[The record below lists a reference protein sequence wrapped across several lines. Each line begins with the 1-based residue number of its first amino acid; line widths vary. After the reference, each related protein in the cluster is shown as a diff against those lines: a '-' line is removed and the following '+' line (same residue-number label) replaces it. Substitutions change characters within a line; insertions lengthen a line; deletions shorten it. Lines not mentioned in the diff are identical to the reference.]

1 MRSYCN
7 EGVRMDEELSVLDQI
22 PEIGQDDKFSFTS
35 LSYHLYE
42 EDVALDKLLDILKKD
57 KVAIRDIFISSITEQ
72 YLAYVVSLTKEEKDY
87 DDISSFLV
95 LAATLI
101 ELKAASLLPKTEF
114 DEFEDDGISDEELFY
129 LRAEEYAAY
138 REAAEKL
145 RSYEILNRYYR
156 EPVFGE
162 DDYKV
167 VIKDFSLQK
176 MIDAFSRMLER
187 AEFEEDHTA
196 EKTIEK
202 ERFSVS
208 DRMIDVVEALR
219 ALSLIKLNDLFEPGF
234 TKLEIINTFL
244 AVLEIV
250 KQQIATISVDGET
263 GEILIKHMP
272 ETDKFNYEEDLLKDA
287 DEYN

>member
-1 MRSYCN
+1 MRSWYCN
-7 EGVRMDEELSVLDQI
+7 GGLMDDLSVLDQI

-72 YLAYVVSLTKEEKDY
+72 YLAYVVNLTKEEKDY

-101 ELKAASLLPKTEF
+101 ELKAASLLPKPEF
-114 DEFEDDGISDEELFY
+114 EEYEDDGLSDEELFY

-138 REAAEKL
+138 RDAAEKL

-176 MIDAFSRMLER
+176 MIEAFSRMLER

-208 DRMIDVVEALR
+208 DRMVDVVEALR

-250 KQQIATISVDGET
+250 KQQIAAISVEGDP
-263 GEILIKHMP
+263 GEIIIRHLP
-272 ETDKFNYEEDLLKDA
+272 DTDKFNYEEDLIKDA

>member
-1 MRSYCN
+1 
-7 EGVRMDEELSVLDQI
+7 MDDLSVLDQI
-22 PEIGQDDKFSFTS
+22 PEIGQDDKFSFTL

-72 YLAYVVSLTKEEKDY
+72 YLAYVVNLTKEEKDY

-101 ELKAASLLPKTEF
+101 ELKAASLLPKPEF
-114 DEFEDDGISDEELFY
+114 EEYEDDGLSDEELFY

-138 REAAEKL
+138 RDAAEKL

-176 MIDAFSRMLER
+176 MIEAFSRMLER

-208 DRMIDVVEALR
+208 DRMVDVVEALR

-250 KQQIATISVDGET
+250 KQQIAAISVEGDP
-263 GEILIKHMP
+263 GEIIIRHLP
-272 ETDKFNYEEDLLKDA
+272 DTDKFNYEEDLIKDA

>member
-1 MRSYCN
+1 
-7 EGVRMDEELSVLDQI
+7 MDDASVLDQI
-22 PEIGQDDKFSFTS
+22 PELGQDDKFSFIS

-101 ELKAASLLPKTEF
+101 ELKAASLLPKP
-114 DEFEDDGISDEELFY
+114 EFEEYEDDVLSDEELFY
-129 LRAEEYAAY
+129 LRTEEYAAY
-138 REAAEKL
+138 RDAAEKL

-176 MIDAFSRMLER
+176 MIEAFSRMLEK

-219 ALSLIKLNDLFEPGF
+219 ALSVIKLNDLFEPGF

-250 KQQIATISVDGET
+250 KQQIASIAFEGDPA
-263 GEILIKHMP
+263 EIILRHLP
-272 ETDKFNYEEDLLKDA
+272 DTDKFNYEEDLLKDA

>member
-1 MRSYCN
+1 
-7 EGVRMDEELSVLDQI
+7 MDDLSVLDQI

-72 YLAYVVSLTKEEKDY
+72 YLAYVVNLTKEEKDY

-101 ELKAASLLPKTEF
+101 ELKAASLLPKPEF
-114 DEFEDDGISDEELFY
+114 EEYEDDGLSDEELFY

-138 REAAEKL
+138 RDAAEKL

-176 MIDAFSRMLER
+176 MIEAFSRMLER

-208 DRMIDVVEALR
+208 DRMVDVVEALR

-250 KQQIATISVDGET
+250 KQQIAAISVEGDP
-263 GEILIKHMP
+263 GEIIIRHLP
-272 ETDKFNYEEDLLKDA
+272 DTDKFNYEEDLIKDA

>member
-1 MRSYCN
+1 
-7 EGVRMDEELSVLDQI
+7 MDDISVLDQI

-72 YLAYVVSLTKEEKDY
+72 YLAYVVALTKEEKDY

-101 ELKAASLLPKTEF
+101 ELKAASLLPKPEF
-114 DEFEDDGISDEELFY
+114 EEYEDDGLSDEELFY

-138 REAAEKL
+138 RDAAEKL

-176 MIDAFSRMLER
+176 MIEAFSRMLER
-187 AEFEEDHTA
+187 VEFEEDHTA

-208 DRMIDVVEALR
+208 DRMVDVVEALR

-234 TKLEIINTFL
+234 TKIEIINTFL

-250 KQQIATISVDGET
+250 KQQIAAISVEGDP
-263 GEILIKHMP
+263 GEIIIRHLP
-272 ETDKFNYEEDLLKDA
+272 DTDKFNYEEDLIKDA

>member
-1 MRSYCN
+1 
-7 EGVRMDEELSVLDQI
+7 MDEELSVLDQI

>member
-1 MRSYCN
+1 
-7 EGVRMDEELSVLDQI
+7 MDDASVLDQI
-22 PEIGQDDKFSFTS
+22 PELGQDDKFSFTS

-101 ELKAASLLPKTEF
+101 ELKAASLLPKP
-114 DEFEDDGISDEELFY
+114 EFEEYEDDVLSDEELFY
-129 LRAEEYAAY
+129 LRTEEYAAY
-138 REAAEKL
+138 RDAAEKL

-176 MIDAFSRMLER
+176 MIEAFSRMLEK

-219 ALSLIKLNDLFEPGF
+219 ALSVIKLNDLFEPGF

-250 KQQIATISVDGET
+250 KQQIASIAFEGNPA
-263 GEILIKHMP
+263 EIILRHLP
-272 ETDKFNYEEDLLKDA
+272 DTDKFNYEEDLLKDA

>member
-1 MRSYCN
+1 
-7 EGVRMDEELSVLDQI
+7 MDDASVLDQI
-22 PEIGQDDKFSFTS
+22 PEIGLDDKFSFTS
-35 LSYHLYE
+35 LSYHIYE
-42 EDVALDKLLDILKKD
+42 EDVAHDTLLDILKKD

-101 ELKAASLLPKTEF
+101 ELKAASLLPKPEF
-114 DEFEDDGISDEELFY
+114 EEYEDDGLSDEELFY

-138 REAAEKL
+138 RDAAEKL

-176 MIDAFSRMLER
+176 MIEAFSRMLER

-208 DRMIDVVEALR
+208 DRMVDVVEALR
-219 ALSLIKLNDLFEPGF
+219 ALSLIKLSDLFEPGF

-250 KQQIATISVDGET
+250 KQQIAAISVEGDP
-263 GEILIKHMP
+263 GEIIIRHLP
-272 ETDKFNYEEDLLKDA
+272 DTDKFNYEEDLLKDA

>member
-1 MRSYCN
+1 
-7 EGVRMDEELSVLDQI
+7 MDDLSVLDQI

-72 YLAYVVSLTKEEKDY
+72 YLAYVVNLTKEEKDY

-101 ELKAASLLPKTEF
+101 ELKAASLLPKPEF
-114 DEFEDDGISDEELFY
+114 EEYEDDGLSDEELFY

-138 REAAEKL
+138 RDAAEKL

-176 MIDAFSRMLER
+176 MIEAFSRMLER

-208 DRMIDVVEALR
+208 DRMVDVVEALR
-219 ALSLIKLNDLFEPGF
+219 AISLIKLNDLFEPGF

-250 KQQIATISVDGET
+250 KQQIAAISVEGDP
-263 GEILIKHMP
+263 GEIIIRHLP
-272 ETDKFNYEEDLLKDA
+272 DTDKFNYEEDLIKDA

>member
-1 MRSYCN
+1 
-7 EGVRMDEELSVLDQI
+7 MDDISVLDQI

-72 YLAYVVSLTKEEKDY
+72 YLAYVVALTKEEKDY

-101 ELKAASLLPKTEF
+101 ELKAASLLPKP
-114 DEFEDDGISDEELFY
+114 EFEEYEDDALSDEELFY

-138 REAAEKL
+138 RDAAEKL

-176 MIDAFSRMLER
+176 MIEAFSRMLER
-187 AEFEEDHTA
+187 VEFEEDHTA

-208 DRMIDVVEALR
+208 DRMVDVVEALR

-234 TKLEIINTFL
+234 TKIEIINTFL

-250 KQQIATISVDGET
+250 KQQIAAISVEGDP
-263 GEILIKHMP
+263 GEIIIRHLP
-272 ETDKFNYEEDLLKDA
+272 DTDKFNYEEDLIKDA

>member
-1 MRSYCN
+1 
-7 EGVRMDEELSVLDQI
+7 MDEDLSVLDQI

-244 AVLEIV
+244 SVLEIV

>member
-1 MRSYCN
+1 
-7 EGVRMDEELSVLDQI
+7 MDDLSVLDQI

-72 YLAYVVSLTKEEKDY
+72 YLAYVVNLTKEEKDY

-101 ELKAASLLPKTEF
+101 ELKAASLLPKPEF
-114 DEFEDDGISDEELFY
+114 EEYEDDGLSDEELFY

-138 REAAEKL
+138 RDAAEKL

-176 MIDAFSRMLER
+176 MIEAFSRMLER

-208 DRMIDVVEALR
+208 DRMVDVVEALR
-219 ALSLIKLNDLFEPGF
+219 ALSLIRLNDLFEPGF

-250 KQQIATISVDGET
+250 KQQIAAISVEGDP
-263 GEILIKHMP
+263 GEIIIRHLP
-272 ETDKFNYEEDLLKDA
+272 DTDKFNYEEDLIKDA

>member
-1 MRSYCN
+1 
-7 EGVRMDEELSVLDQI
+7 MDDLSVLDQI

-72 YLAYVVSLTKEEKDY
+72 YLAYVVNLTKEEKDY

-101 ELKAASLLPKTEF
+101 ELKAASLLPKPEF
-114 DEFEDDGISDEELFY
+114 EKYEDDGLSDEELFY

-138 REAAEKL
+138 RDAAEKL

-176 MIDAFSRMLER
+176 MIEAFSRMLER

-208 DRMIDVVEALR
+208 DRMVDVVEALR

-250 KQQIATISVDGET
+250 KQQIAAISVEGDP
-263 GEILIKHMP
+263 GEIIIRHLP
-272 ETDKFNYEEDLLKDA
+272 DTDKFNYEEDLIKDA

>member
-1 MRSYCN
+1 
-7 EGVRMDEELSVLDQI
+7 MDDASVLDQI

-101 ELKAASLLPKTEF
+101 ELKAASLLPKPEF
-114 DEFEDDGISDEELFY
+114 EEYEDDGLSYEELFY

-138 REAAEKL
+138 RDAAEKL

-176 MIDAFSRMLER
+176 MIEAFSRMLER

-208 DRMIDVVEALR
+208 DRMVDVVEALR
-219 ALSLIKLNDLFEPGF
+219 ALSLIKLSDLFEPGF

-250 KQQIATISVDGET
+250 KQQIAAISVEGDP
-263 GEILIKHMP
+263 GEIIIRHLP
-272 ETDKFNYEEDLLKDA
+272 DTDKFNYEEDLLKDA

>member
-1 MRSYCN
+1 
-7 EGVRMDEELSVLDQI
+7 MDDASVLDQI
-22 PEIGQDDKFSFTS
+22 PELGQDDKFSFTS

-101 ELKAASLLPKTEF
+101 ELKAASLLPKP
-114 DEFEDDGISDEELFY
+114 EFEEYEDDVLSDEELFY
-129 LRAEEYAAY
+129 LRTEEYAAY
-138 REAAEKL
+138 RDAAEKL

-176 MIDAFSRMLER
+176 MIEAFSRMLEK

-219 ALSLIKLNDLFEPGF
+219 TLSVIKLNDLFEPGF

-250 KQQIATISVDGET
+250 KQQIASIAFEGDPA
-263 GEILIKHMP
+263 EIILRHLP
-272 ETDKFNYEEDLLKDA
+272 DTDKFNYEEDLLKDA

>member
-1 MRSYCN
+1 
-7 EGVRMDEELSVLDQI
+7 MDEELSVLDQI

-114 DEFEDDGISDEELFY
+114 DEFEDDGISYEELFY

>member
-1 MRSYCN
+1 
-7 EGVRMDEELSVLDQI
+7 MDDASVLDQI
-22 PEIGQDDKFSFTS
+22 PELGQDDKFSFTS

-101 ELKAASLLPKTEF
+101 ELKAASLLPKP
-114 DEFEDDGISDEELFY
+114 EFEEYEDDVLSDEELFY
-129 LRAEEYAAY
+129 LRTEEYAAY
-138 REAAEKL
+138 RDAAEKL

-156 EPVFGE
+156 EPVFDE

-176 MIDAFSRMLER
+176 MIEAFSRMLEK

-219 ALSLIKLNDLFEPGF
+219 ALSVIKLNDLFEPGF

-250 KQQIATISVDGET
+250 KQQIASIAFEGDPA
-263 GEILIKHMP
+263 EIILRHLP
-272 ETDKFNYEEDLLKDA
+272 DTDKFNYEEDLLKDA

>member
-1 MRSYCN
+1 
-7 EGVRMDEELSVLDQI
+7 MDDASVLDQI

-101 ELKAASLLPKTEF
+101 ELKAASLLPKPEF
-114 DEFEDDGISDEELFY
+114 EEYEDDGLSDEELFY

-138 REAAEKL
+138 RDAAEKL

-176 MIDAFSRMLER
+176 MIEAFSRMLER

-208 DRMIDVVEALR
+208 DRMVDVVEALR
-219 ALSLIKLNDLFEPGF
+219 ALSLIKLSDLFEPGF

-250 KQQIATISVDGET
+250 KQQIAAISVEGDP
-263 GEILIKHMP
+263 GEIIIRHLP
-272 ETDKFNYEEDLLKDA
+272 DTDKFNYEEDLLKDA

>member
-1 MRSYCN
+1 
-7 EGVRMDEELSVLDQI
+7 MDDISVLDQI

-72 YLAYVVSLTKEEKDY
+72 YLAYVVALTKEEKDY

-101 ELKAASLLPKTEF
+101 ELKAASLLPKPEF
-114 DEFEDDGISDEELFY
+114 EEFEDDALSDEELFY

-138 REAAEKL
+138 RDAAEKL

-176 MIDAFSRMLER
+176 MIEAFSRMLER
-187 AEFEEDHTA
+187 VEFEEDHTA

-208 DRMIDVVEALR
+208 DRMVDVVEALR

-234 TKLEIINTFL
+234 TKIEIINTFL

-250 KQQIATISVDGET
+250 KQQIAAISVEGDP
-263 GEILIKHMP
+263 GEIIIRHLP
-272 ETDKFNYEEDLLKDA
+272 DTDKFNYEEDLIKDA

>member
-1 MRSYCN
+1 
-7 EGVRMDEELSVLDQI
+7 MDDLSVLDQI

-72 YLAYVVSLTKEEKDY
+72 YLAYVVNLTKEEKDY

-101 ELKAASLLPKTEF
+101 ELKAASLLPKPEF
-114 DEFEDDGISDEELFY
+114 EEYEDDGLSDEELFY

-138 REAAEKL
+138 RDAAEKL

-176 MIDAFSRMLER
+176 MIEAFSRMLER

-208 DRMIDVVEALR
+208 DRMVDVVEALR

-234 TKLEIINTFL
+234 TKIEIINTFL

-250 KQQIATISVDGET
+250 KQQIAAISVEGDP
-263 GEILIKHMP
+263 GEIIVRHLP
-272 ETDKFNYEEDLLKDA
+272 DTDKFNYEEDLIKDA

>member
-1 MRSYCN
+1 
-7 EGVRMDEELSVLDQI
+7 MDEELSVLDQI

-263 GEILIKHMP
+263 GEILIKHLP

>member
-1 MRSYCN
+1 
-7 EGVRMDEELSVLDQI
+7 MDDISVLDQI

-72 YLAYVVSLTKEEKDY
+72 YLAYVVALTKEEKDY

-101 ELKAASLLPKTEF
+101 ELKAASLLPKPEF
-114 DEFEDDGISDEELFY
+114 EEFEDDALSDEELFY

-138 REAAEKL
+138 RDAAEKL

-176 MIDAFSRMLER
+176 MIEAFSRMLER
-187 AEFEEDHTA
+187 VEFEEDHTA

-208 DRMIDVVEALR
+208 DRMVDVVEALR
-219 ALSLIKLNDLFEPGF
+219 ALSLIKLTDLFEPGF
-234 TKLEIINTFL
+234 TKIEIINTFL

-250 KQQIATISVDGET
+250 KQQIAAISVEGDP
-263 GEILIKHMP
+263 GEIIIRHLP
-272 ETDKFNYEEDLLKDA
+272 DTDKFNYEEDLIKDA

>member
-1 MRSYCN
+1 
-7 EGVRMDEELSVLDQI
+7 MDDLSVLDQI

-72 YLAYVVSLTKEEKDY
+72 YLAYVVNLTKEEKDY

-101 ELKAASLLPKTEF
+101 ELKAASLLPKPEF
-114 DEFEDDGISDEELFY
+114 EEYEDDGLSDEELFY
-129 LRAEEYAAY
+129 LRTEEYAAY
-138 REAAEKL
+138 RDAAEKL

-176 MIDAFSRMLER
+176 MIEAFSRMLER

-208 DRMIDVVEALR
+208 DRMVDVVEALR

-250 KQQIATISVDGET
+250 KQQIAAISVEGDP
-263 GEILIKHMP
+263 GEIIIRHLP
-272 ETDKFNYEEDLLKDA
+272 DTDKFNYEEDLIKDA

>member
-1 MRSYCN
+1 
-7 EGVRMDEELSVLDQI
+7 MDDISVLDQI

-72 YLAYVVSLTKEEKDY
+72 YLAYVVNLTKEEKDY

-101 ELKAASLLPKTEF
+101 ELKAASLLPKPEF
-114 DEFEDDGISDEELFY
+114 EEFEDDALSDEELFY

-138 REAAEKL
+138 RDAAEKL

-176 MIDAFSRMLER
+176 MIEAFSRMLER
-187 AEFEEDHTA
+187 VEFEEDHTA

-208 DRMIDVVEALR
+208 DRMVDVVEALR

-234 TKLEIINTFL
+234 TKIEIINTFL

-250 KQQIATISVDGET
+250 KQQIAAISVEGDP
-263 GEILIKHMP
+263 GEIIIRHLP
-272 ETDKFNYEEDLLKDA
+272 DTDKFNYEEDLIKDA

>member
-1 MRSYCN
+1 
-7 EGVRMDEELSVLDQI
+7 MDDLSVLDQI

-72 YLAYVVSLTKEEKDY
+72 YLAYVVNLTKEEKDY

-101 ELKAASLLPKTEF
+101 ELKAASLLPKPEF
-114 DEFEDDGISDEELFY
+114 EEYEDDGLSDEELFY

-138 REAAEKL
+138 RDAAEKL

-176 MIDAFSRMLER
+176 MIEAFSRMLER

-208 DRMIDVVEALR
+208 DRMVDVVEALR

-250 KQQIATISVDGET
+250 KQQIAAISVEGDP
-263 GEILIKHMP
+263 GEIIVRHLP
-272 ETDKFNYEEDLLKDA
+272 DTDKFNYEEDLIKDA

>member
-1 MRSYCN
+1 
-7 EGVRMDEELSVLDQI
+7 MDEELSVLDQI

-244 AVLEIV
+244 SVLEIV

>member
-1 MRSYCN
+1 
-7 EGVRMDEELSVLDQI
+7 MDDASVLDQI
-22 PEIGQDDKFSFTS
+22 PELGQDDKFSFTS

-101 ELKAASLLPKTEF
+101 ELKAASLLPKP
-114 DEFEDDGISDEELFY
+114 EFEEYEDDVLSDEELFY
-129 LRAEEYAAY
+129 LRTEEYAAY
-138 REAAEKL
+138 RDAAEKL

-176 MIDAFSRMLER
+176 MIEAFSRMLEK

-219 ALSLIKLNDLFEPGF
+219 ALSVIKLNDFFEPGF

-250 KQQIATISVDGET
+250 KQQIASIAFEGDPA
-263 GEILIKHMP
+263 EIILRHLP
-272 ETDKFNYEEDLLKDA
+272 DTDKFNYEEDLLKDA

>member
-1 MRSYCN
+1 
-7 EGVRMDEELSVLDQI
+7 MDEDLSVLDQI

-114 DEFEDDGISDEELFY
+114 NEFEDDGISDEELFY

-244 AVLEIV
+244 SVLEIV

>member
-1 MRSYCN
+1 
-7 EGVRMDEELSVLDQI
+7 MDDASVLDQI

-101 ELKAASLLPKTEF
+101 ELKAASLLPKP
-114 DEFEDDGISDEELFY
+114 EFEEYEDDVLSDEELFY
-129 LRAEEYAAY
+129 LRTEEYAAY
-138 REAAEKL
+138 RDAAEKL

-176 MIDAFSRMLER
+176 MIEAFSRMLEK

-219 ALSLIKLNDLFEPGF
+219 ALSVIKLNDLFEPGF

-250 KQQIATISVDGET
+250 KQQIASIAFEGDPA
-263 GEILIKHMP
+263 EIILRHLP
-272 ETDKFNYEEDLLKDA
+272 DTDKFNYEEDLLKDA

>member
-1 MRSYCN
+1 
-7 EGVRMDEELSVLDQI
+7 MDDASVLDQI
-22 PEIGQDDKFSFTS
+22 PELGQDDKFSFTS

-101 ELKAASLLPKTEF
+101 ELKAASLLPKP
-114 DEFEDDGISDEELFY
+114 EFEEYEDDVLSDEELFY
-129 LRAEEYAAY
+129 LRTEEYAAY
-138 REAAEKL
+138 RDAAEKL

-156 EPVFGE
+156 GPVFGE

-176 MIDAFSRMLER
+176 MIEAFSRMLEK

-219 ALSLIKLNDLFEPGF
+219 ALSVIKLNDLFEPGF

-250 KQQIATISVDGET
+250 KQQIASIAFEGDPA
-263 GEILIKHMP
+263 EIILRHLP
-272 ETDKFNYEEDLLKDA
+272 DTDKFNYEEDLLKDA

>member
-1 MRSYCN
+1 
-7 EGVRMDEELSVLDQI
+7 MDEELSVLDQI

-202 ERFSVS
+202 ELFSVS

>member
-1 MRSYCN
+1 
-7 EGVRMDEELSVLDQI
+7 MDEELSVLDQI

-208 DRMIDVVEALR
+208 DRMIDVLEALR

>member
-1 MRSYCN
+1 
-7 EGVRMDEELSVLDQI
+7 MDDASVLDQI
-22 PEIGQDDKFSFTS
+22 PELGQDDKFSFTS

-101 ELKAASLLPKTEF
+101 ELKAASLLPKP
-114 DEFEDDGISDEELFY
+114 EFEEYEDDVLSDEELFY
-129 LRAEEYAAY
+129 LRTEEYAAY
-138 REAAEKL
+138 RDAAEKL

-176 MIDAFSRMLER
+176 MIEAFSRMLEK

-208 DRMIDVVEALR
+208 DRMIDVVFSSPALPNSK
-219 ALSLIKLNDLFEPGF
+219 LSIPSLPFSK
-234 TKLEIINTFL
+234 
-244 AVLEIV
+244 
-250 KQQIATISVDGET
+250 
-263 GEILIKHMP
+263 
-272 ETDKFNYEEDLLKDA
+272 
-287 DEYN
+287 

>member
-1 MRSYCN
+1 M
-7 EGVRMDEELSVLDQI
+7 EDLSVLDQI

-101 ELKAASLLPKTEF
+101 ELKAASLLPKPEF
-114 DEFEDDGISDEELFY
+114 EEYEDDGLSDEELFY

-138 REAAEKL
+138 RDAAEKL

-176 MIDAFSRMLER
+176 MIEAFSRMLER

-208 DRMIDVVEALR
+208 DRMVDVVEALR

-250 KQQIATISVDGET
+250 KQQIAAISVEGDP
-263 GEILIKHMP
+263 GEIIIRHLP
-272 ETDKFNYEEDLLKDA
+272 DTDKFNYEEDLIKDA

>member
-1 MRSYCN
+1 
-7 EGVRMDEELSVLDQI
+7 MDDLSVLDQI

-72 YLAYVVSLTKEEKDY
+72 YLAYVVNLTKEEKDY

-101 ELKAASLLPKTEF
+101 ELKAASLLPKP
-114 DEFEDDGISDEELFY
+114 EFEEYEDYGLSDEELFY

-138 REAAEKL
+138 RDAAEKL

-176 MIDAFSRMLER
+176 MIEAFSRMLER

-208 DRMIDVVEALR
+208 DRMVDVVEALR

-250 KQQIATISVDGET
+250 KQQIAAISVEGDP
-263 GEILIKHMP
+263 GEIIIRHLP
-272 ETDKFNYEEDLLKDA
+272 DTDKFNYEEDLIKDA

>member
-1 MRSYCN
+1 
-7 EGVRMDEELSVLDQI
+7 MDEELSVLDQI

-219 ALSLIKLNDLFEPGF
+219 ALSLLKLNDLFEPGF

-263 GEILIKHMP
+263 GEILIKHLP

>member
-1 MRSYCN
+1 
-7 EGVRMDEELSVLDQI
+7 MDEDLSVLDQI

-219 ALSLIKLNDLFEPGF
+219 ALSLLKLNDLFEPGF

-263 GEILIKHMP
+263 GEILIKHLP

>member
-1 MRSYCN
+1 
-7 EGVRMDEELSVLDQI
+7 MDEDLSVLDQI

-129 LRAEEYAAY
+129 LRAEEYATY